1 LSSLSL
7 LGTDG
12 SELDTEELR
21 GMADFDSEM
30 ADFDSEFLFVA
41 MVVRPAVHPDAAA
54 SSAGS
59 AHKLFVNLQVS
70 STHEIVSYSMTTC
83 TTLLSVYHEAA

>member
-1 LSSLSL
+1 VSL

-21 GMADFDSEM
+21 GMADFDSE
-30 ADFDSEFLFVA
+30 FLFVV
-41 MVVRPAVHPDAAA
+41 MVVRPAVHPDAAV